1 MRGHHFVTPVLYSL
15 PTGKGQAFA
24 NHGVGEVI
32 LGGWQ
37 IGSIWSVASGFPLNV
52 MPSKDQS
59 NTGHGYDRPNAVPG
73 ATLDLDSSHRSTD
86 EWFNIDAVA
95 IQPLGSYGN
104 RGRDTAHGPG
114 IFSTDLSALK
124 NFPFTEKRYLQFR
137 FEAFNSIS

>member
-1 MRGHHFVTPVLYSL
+1 M
-15 PTGKGQAFA
+15 
-24 NHGVGEVI
+24 I

-37 IGSIWSVASGFPLNV
+37 IGPIWSVTSGFPLNI
-52 MPSKDQS
+52 MTGKDRS
-59 NTGHGYDRPNAVPG
+59 NTGHGYDRPNAVPS

-104 RGRDTAHGPG
+104 LGRATAHGPG

-137 FEAFNSIS
+137 FEAFNSISWITRISAIRQPACPATK